1 MAQQA
6 PRRTGKQGHEIRFDL
21 LRIGLLR
28 EPESLRD
35 PTDMGVDDHANI
47 DGEGIAQDDV
57 GRLPGDAWER
67 EQIGHGVRDLAA
79 MLLDEKAHRA
89 VDTLGLVSPEI
100 ERLHVRLNIGG
111 GRSRVVRRRRKR
123 FEETGR
129 RLVDPNIGCLGAQNR
144 CHQKF
149 MRGRR
154 V

>member
-67 EQIGHGVRDLAA
+67 EQIGHGVRDVAA
-79 MLLDEKAHRA
+79 MSVGHQGHRA
-89 VDTLGLVSPEI
+89 MQALGLVSPEI
-100 ERLHVRLNIGG
+100 
-111 GRSRVVRRRRKR
+111 
-123 FEETGR
+123 
-129 RLVDPNIGCLGAQNR
+129 
-144 CHQKF
+144 
-149 MRGRR
+149 
-154 V
+154 